1 MNKNNVRTKFS
12 VALGTAFIVQFFL
25 SLISDVAL
33 FDPLVDRGDIV
44 KTMTTISQHYTQAQ
58 LSVFLSFISIFVV
71 IWLGVLLFS
80 LLRKVNHVWATMGL
94 AMYIVEGFLV
104 IISKCFQLALIKLSI
119 SNSIN
124 ADSALLGKIL
134 LDTKDFAYSMAIIPF
149 PIGAFLF
156 YFLLY
161 KSKSLPSWIPIW
173 GFLSVLLVFMVPL
186 MYYGVPIPFFVVFPY
201 LPFELFIGIYI
212 LIKGLPKRLL
222 YPIGGHPVR
231 RKPKPAV
238 QPQNQNSK
246 IVNRNSQI
254 TNHNRKSQIVNR
266 KL

>member
-1 MNKNNVRTKFS
+1 MQTIRNRFT
-12 VALGTAFIVQFFL
+12 VALGTAFIIQFFA
-25 SLISDVAL
+25 SIISDFVL

-44 KTMTTISQHYTQAQ
+44 KTMTTISQHYMQAQ
-58 LSVFLSFISIFVV
+58 LSVFLSFISILVV

-94 AMYIVEGFLV
+94 AMYIAEGFLI

-119 SNSIN
+119 SNLIN

-134 LDTKDFAYSMAIIPF
+134 LETKDFAYNMAIIPF
-149 PIGAFLF
+149 PTGAFLF

-173 GFLSVLLVFMVPL
+173 GFLSVLLVFIFPL
-186 MYYGVPIPFFVVFPY
+186 MYYGVPIPFFVALPY

-212 LIKGLPKRLL
+212 LIKGLS
-222 YPIGGHPVR
+222 
-231 RKPKPAV
+231 
-238 QPQNQNSK
+238 SK
-246 IVNRNSQI
+246 SIIWQ
-254 TNHNRKSQIVNR
+254 
-266 KL
+266 